1 MYLFTAFFIFNFIIM
16 PSSQVLAHTF
26 SVSISSLWCGRPV
39 SVSCFPFKHKIT
51 RSNTPFK
58 HPLRSNTPTLHQEI
72 PSSGEKTSVKLI
84 KANVTALCRRQ
95 VTSWTYTDNTY
106 RKIVLLT
113 LSKRKCFVC
122 LFWNNQKYPRVHLM
136 TSPGVG

>member
-1 MYLFTAFFIFNFIIM
+1 MLKKHIWIHFFYFIMLNRNSSRMAEGKSVTQPPWLMAIKETRIKIFIID
-16 PSSQVLAHTF
+16 LAHCRVLTDCF

-72 PSSGEKTSVKLI
+72 PSLGEKTSVKLI
-84 KANVTALCRRQ
+84 KANVTELCRR
-95 VTSWTYTDNTY
+95 
-106 RKIVLLT
+106 LT
-113 LSKRKCFVC
+113 TLIGKLYC
-122 LFWNNQKYPRVHLM
+122 
-136 TSPGVG
+136 